1 MTEPRATSS
10 RFVITASLVLVAFNM
25 RPALSSLGP
34 VLPEAMRDTGLDPGS
49 AGLLTTLPVLCL
61 GIFGLAAPLFARK
74 LGADRALL
82 AFTLLLAA
90 GIGVRILGDE
100 PSLVLGCALG
110 GVAIGVVNVLAPGII
125 KREFPD
131 KAATMMGV
139 YTMAL
144 CVGAAAAAAATAP
157 LARAFGGD
165 WAAALAAW
173 AVPALVAAAVWTTQ
187 LRGRSSAGAALPKV
201 SGLWTDPLAWQVT
214 AFLGLASALAYS
226 VFAWLAPMLRDRG
239 LSAIDAGLVSSVAII
254 VQAPAALFA
263 PVLAGRRSSQSLAAV
278 ISVAFSAAGFAGFLF
293 APPASF
299 LVWAVVLA
307 IGQGATFALCLT
319 AIVLRA
325 PDTAT
330 AARLSAMAQGVG
342 YSLSSAGPLFIG
354 VLRARTGGWI
364 APGLLF
370 FAIAAAC
377 AVAGWGAGAARTV
390 KARPVPAPAAA

>member
-1 MTEPRATSS
+1 MTDSRAPTR
-10 RFVITASLVLVAFNM
+10 RFMITASLVLVAFNM

-34 VLPEAMRDTGLDPGS
+34 VLPEAMRDTGLDAGS
-49 AGLLTTLPVLCL
+49 AALLTTLPVLCL
-61 GIFGLAAPLFARK
+61 GIFGLAAPVFARRM
-74 LGADRALL
+74 GADRALL
-82 AFTLLLAA
+82 AFTLLLAV
-90 GIGVRILGDE
+90 GIAVRVLAHE
-100 PSLVLGCALG
+100 PALVLGCVLG
-110 GVAIGVVNVLAPGII
+110 GVGIGVVNVLAPGIV

-131 KAATMMGV
+131 KAAPMMGV

-157 LARAFGGD
+157 LARAFGGN
-165 WAAALAAW
+165 WAAALAVW
-173 AVPALVAAAVWTTQ
+173 AVPALVAAAVWATQ
-187 LRGRSSAGAALPKV
+187 LRGRSVAGAPLAKV
-201 SGLWTDPLAWQVT
+201 PGLWTDPLAWQVT

-239 LSAIDAGLVSSVAII
+239 LSAIDAGLVSSVAIL
-254 VQAPAALFA
+254 VQAPAALLA
-263 PVLAGRRSSQSLAAV
+263 PMLAGRRSQSLAAV
-278 ISVAFSAAGFAGFLF
+278 VSVAFSAAGFAGFLL

-299 LVWAVVLA
+299 MLWAVVLA

-325 PDTAT
+325 PDPAT

-354 VLRARTGGWI
+354 VLRARTGGWT

-377 AVAGWGAGAARTV
+377 AIAGWGAGAARTV